1 MTTRNFLLLLAAAL
15 VPGLRAAKRDLVDI
29 NSASI
34 EELTML
40 PGIQQ
45 AKAQAIVK
53 NRPYL
58 NKAELLSRK
67 ILSAAEYR
75 RIRDLIIARR

>member
-1 MTTRNFLLLLAAAL
+1 MTTRIFLLLFTAIVIPAM
-15 VPGLRAAKRDLVDI
+15 RAGKSDLVDI
-29 NSASI
+29 NSAGT
-34 EELTML
+34 EQLKTL

-75 RIRDLIIARR
+75 RVRDLIIARQ